1 MTEVKQEQPRWQAIL
16 FVAIF
21 WAIFYVAQLVTFAVV
36 IGQCLFKAITG
47 SPNAQLSKLGAGMT
61 DYIQEI
67 LAFVTF
73 NSERRPFPFNDF
85 PSASG
90 VIIDGEKTAG

>member
-1 MTEVKQEQPRWQAIL
+1 MTNITQEQPRWKAIL

-21 WAIFYVAQLVTFAVV
+21 WAIFYVAQVVTFAVV
-36 IGQCLFKAITG
+36 IGQCLFKAFTG
-47 SPNAQLSKLGAGMT
+47 NPNPQLTKFGASLT
-61 DYIQEI
+61 DYIKEI
-67 LAFVTF
+67 LTFVTF

-90 VIIDGEKTAG
+90 VIIDGDKSVG